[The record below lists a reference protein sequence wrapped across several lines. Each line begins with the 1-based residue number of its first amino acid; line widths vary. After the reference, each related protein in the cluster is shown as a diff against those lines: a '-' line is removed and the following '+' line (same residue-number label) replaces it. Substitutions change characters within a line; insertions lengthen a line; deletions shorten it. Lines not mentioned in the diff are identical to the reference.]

1 VFRRG
6 KNEAMVNGQDRSLL
20 TVVLVVAGMVI
31 VLAGLKLGS
40 IVLGPIFLSMFFAII
55 LTPVLRWFTRRG
67 LSYQRALVLTMF
79 LVVVLGAAVIAFLV
93 LTLIGLKDQ
102 IASYESS
109 FTQTAHQYSSL
120 FQFLS
125 SNVRLTQITT
135 VLIDGV
141 FVLFGTLFL
150 LWELPRFHASMVA
163 RLGVDHAIVRGTEE
177 LYRDIIDYF
186 IVRIK
191 INFYVS
197 IGAVAVLLVLGIP
210 YALLW
215 GLMAFALSFVP
226 YIGYL
231 VAAIPP
237 ILLAWVQYGLV
248 GAVAVL
254 LLYGLI
260 NVIAENLIFPQLASK
275 ALAVPI
281 YVVFVSVF
289 FWGWVLGFSGVLM
302 AVPLTMAAMIFLGQF
317 EETAW
322 LVPFFRGGRSK
333 ERKKGLLRRS
343 P

>member
-1 VFRRG
+1 
-6 KNEAMVNGQDRSLL
+6 M
-20 TVVLVVAGMVI
+20 AGMVV
-31 VLAGLKLGS
+31 VLAGLKLGAT
-40 IVLGPIFLSMFFAII
+40 VVGPILLSVFFAIV
-55 LTPVLRWFTRRG
+55 LTPMLKWFTHRG
-67 LSYQRALVLTMF
+67 MSYRWALVLTMF
-79 LVVVLGAAVIAFLV
+79 LMAVLGVAVIAFLV

-102 IASYESS
+102 IAIYEND
-109 FTQTAHQYSSL
+109 FAQTANQFRPL
-120 FQFLS
+120 FQIIS
-125 SNVRLTQITT
+125 SNVRLTQVTT
-135 VLIDGV
+135 VLLDGV

-150 LWELPRFHASMVA
+150 LMELPRFHASMVT
-163 RLGVDHAIVRGTEE
+163 RLGQDHVIVRGSEE
-177 LYRDIIDYF
+177 LYHDIIDYF

-191 INFYVS
+191 INLYTS

-215 GLMAFALSFVP
+215 GLLAFTLSFVP

-231 VAAIPP
+231 LAAIPP
-237 ILLAWVQYGLV
+237 ILLAWVQYGPV

-260 NVIAENLIFPQLASK
+260 NVIAEYLIFPQLASK

-289 FWGWVLGFSGVLM
+289 FWGWILGLSGVLM
-302 AVPLTMAAMIFLGQF
+302 AVPLTMAAMIFLGHF

-333 ERKKGLLRRS
+333 ERRKGPLGRKN